1 MENFPDIPSL
11 ALPNNL
17 NVPIPFLEYPGVE
30 LLKFDPIFLPQKV
43 NPGSIQDYLNR
54 LAEQEREENP
64 EEENPQE
71 EKKDQEEKKEPAD
84 KAQGEEAMPPPTPP
98 TLELPPIQTTPI
110 ELPSLLEDE
119 DDSLPE
125 AELEGVMTIDVLGLP
140 IPMPKPEI
148 LVAAGATATVSVAAT
163 LASTSILKKVISLLK
178 PLIKKIMTLALKKF
192 GKEPPK
198 SWARERLEQRLGKR
212 LQKG

>member
-1 MENFPDIPSL
+1 MMENFPELPKLVIPDSFL
-11 ALPNNL
+11 
-17 NVPIPFLEYPGVE
+17 IPAPLLDYPGVE
-30 LLKFDPIFLPQKV
+30 LLQFDPIFVPQTV
-43 NPGSIQDYLNR
+43 QPGSIQDLVV
-54 LAEQEREENP
+54 
-64 EEENPQE
+64 PQE
-71 EKKDQEEKKEPAD
+71 EQDSSEQEQNQENPKSPGKEQDTNQKP
-84 KAQGEEAMPPPTPP
+84 QQTQQNQ
-98 TLELPPIQTTPI
+98 LPLQTQTTPV
-110 ELPSLLEDE
+110 EVPSIDQYD

-125 AELEGVMTIDVLGLP
+125 EIEGVTTVDVLGLP